1 MAPSFSS
8 YLTRLISALASVEAM
23 LPRIKPNSSL
33 PSTITRLAYTGGG
46 KGKNEARNEKKR
58 KKRIVKNGKEVEERI
73 SRMREEKGNKG
84 KGRKG
89 KRSE

>member
-73 SRMREEKGNKG
+73 SRIERE
-84 KGRKG
+84 G
-89 KRSE
+89 KRREGRGRSEQ